1 MRERREEKRH
11 VVPELYRK
19 YITLKVREDTGDYVP
34 VKLLD
39 FSPRGIRMKSPYEI
53 PVDSAIECLISAP
66 KSITKEVPFIGE
78 IKYCILDEFDGDY
91 LIGAEIIETAID
103 WALRSFRRSTIYK
116 RKNGSDVLTGSPP
129 QNLPILTLKL
139 STNIRAMI
147 ILQH

>member
-19 YITLKVREDTGDYVP
+19 YITLKVREDTGEYMP

-91 LIGAEIIETAID
+91 LIGAEIIET
-103 WALRSFRRSTIYK
+103 
-116 RKNGSDVLTGSPP
+116 SDRLGFEIFSEVHDFIKERMGV
-129 QNLPILTLKL
+129 
-139 STNIRAMI
+139 MF
-147 ILQH
+147 

>member
-19 YITLKVREDTGDYVP
+19 YITLKVREDTGEYVP

-39 FSPRGIRMKSPYEI
+39 FSPRGIRIKSPYEI

-91 LIGAEIIETAID
+91 LIGAEIIET
-103 WALRSFRRSTIYK
+103 
-116 RKNGSDVLTGSPP
+116 SDRLGFEVFSEVHDFIKERMGE
-129 QNLPILTLKL
+129 IF
-139 STNIRAMI
+139 
-147 ILQH
+147 

>member
-19 YITLKVREDTGDYVP
+19 YITLKVREDTGEYVP

-39 FSPRGIRMKSPYEI
+39 FSPRGIRMKSSYEI

-78 IKYCILDEFDGDY
+78 IKYCIQDEFEGDY
-91 LIGAEIIETAID
+91 VIGAEIIET
-103 WALRSFRRSTIYK
+103 
-116 RKNGSDVLTGSPP
+116 SDRLGFEIFSEVHDFIKERMGE
-129 QNLPILTLKL
+129 IF
-139 STNIRAMI
+139 
-147 ILQH
+147 

>member
-11 VVPELYRK
+11 VVPEIYRK

-39 FSPRGIRMKSPYEI
+39 FSPRGIRMKSPYKI

-91 LIGAEIIETAID
+91 LIGAEIIET
-103 WALRSFRRSTIYK
+103 
-116 RKNGSDVLTGSPP
+116 SDRLGFEIFSEVHDFIKERMGV
-129 QNLPILTLKL
+129 
-139 STNIRAMI
+139 MF
-147 ILQH
+147 

>member
-19 YITLKVREDTGDYVP
+19 YITLKVREDAGEYVP

-39 FSPRGIRMKSPYEI
+39 FSPRGIRMKSPYEM

-91 LIGAEIIETAID
+91 LIGAEIIET
-103 WALRSFRRSTIYK
+103 
-116 RKNGSDVLTGSPP
+116 SDRLGFEIFSEVHDFIKERMGV
-129 QNLPILTLKL
+129 
-139 STNIRAMI
+139 MF
-147 ILQH
+147 